1 MIAIVAIDRRFTLDS
16 NILVY
21 AVDAAAGPKQEV
33 SQRIVV
39 AAARFDCV
47 LTLQAV
53 SEFYWVAARKRIV
66 PAADA
71 AERANDLLTAF
82 PCVPASE
89 SAIRAALSH
98 AVAGRAAYWD
108 ALLVSTAAE
117 AGCNLL
123 LTEDMH
129 AGTSLS
135 GVQIHHPFGP
145 DGVLSDVTRQLLD
158 L

>member
-1 MIAIVAIDRRFTLDS
+1 VTDRRFTLDT

-21 AVDAAAGPKQEV
+21 AVNGAAGAKHEA

-53 SEFYWVAARKRIV
+53 SEFYWVVSRKGLV
-66 PAADA
+66 QSALA
-71 AERANDLLTAF
+71 AERANDFLITF
-82 PCVPASE
+82 RCVPASE
-89 SAIRAALSH
+89 SAVRAALPH

-108 ALLVSTAAE
+108 ALLITTAAE

-129 AGTSLS
+129 DGGLLN
-135 GVQIHHPFGP
+135 GVHIRHPFNA
-145 DGVLSDVTRQLLD
+145 DGMLIDLTRELLD